1 MTEHQRR
8 FDVAVVGAGAIGLAI
23 AWQAARRG
31 LRVVVLERA
40 GVGGGASWVA
50 AGMLAPVTEARLTEI
65 PLLELGVASA
75 ALYPQFT
82 DELHAQTG
90 IDTGYERFGTLVVA
104 RDRDEA
110 EALER
115 ELDVHRRLG
124 LDVAR
129 RRPTEA
135 RALEPA
141 LAPAIRLAL
150 EVTGDHAVDPRRLTE
165 ALAAAARGAG
175 AQLRAGVEVAG
186 ILSQED
192 GVAGVALAAGE
203 RIEAEHVVVANGV
216 WAGALSGIP
225 SEAMVPV
232 HPVKGQVVR
241 LHDPAG
247 PGLITRVL
255 RTGSAYVVPRG
266 DGRYV
271 VGATMEERGFDTTVT
286 AGAVFE
292 LLRDASEVLP
302 GIHELV
308 VDELVAGLRPATS
321 DGLPAIGPGELPGLH
336 WAVGHFRNGILLAP
350 ITAQIVVSALVGEE
364 SPEVAAAF
372 GPARLTRASVGV

>member
-1 MTEHQRR
+1 M
-8 FDVAVVGAGAIGLAI
+8 AI